1 MGGMAPHSAFS
12 RARPAVPLLVAVAA
26 LSAAAWQG
34 AALRHAR
41 HEANPAPS
49 VESLS
54 GTSAPL
60 VSFAAVALGGFRGL
74 IADLLWLRASDLQ
87 EHRRFVELVQLSDW
101 ITQLEP
107 TNDDVWIFHA
117 WNLSYNVSFLLSRP
131 DDQWHWIENGISL
144 LRDRGIPLNPQS
156 PALKRELGWIFQHKI
171 GMASDE
177 AGGAFRTFW
186 VREVAGY
193 LGENGTAPAAG
204 SLAEQ
209 EIAEALRLDAAF
221 MRKLEAEYG
230 PIDWRVP
237 AAQSLY
243 WARRGL
249 ECPCSHAED
258 LSCRR
263 MVYSSLMEM
272 ARRFGRIVGDPEG
285 DDAWTFRAAPNLA
298 LLDPAVAETESTM
311 AHHEFSGVRHAY
323 VWFLHDAILLRAM
336 EGNKEASLAFHRK
349 FVDFFKSHGVDVPS
363 EYDAFPTLSE
373 DQISNFLA
381 DAGYP

>member
-1 MGGMAPHSAFS
+1 MAIRSAVPGL
-12 RARPAVPLLVAVAA
+12 RPAAPLLVAVAA
-26 LSAAAWQG
+26 LAAASWQG

-41 HEANPAPS
+41 HEANPAPA

-131 DDQWHWIENGISL
+131 EDQWSWIENGISL

-171 GMASDE
+171 GMASEE
-177 AGGAFRTFW
+177 AGGPFRTFW
-186 VREVAGY
+186 AREVAGY
-193 LGENGTAPAAG
+193 LGENGAAPEAG
-204 SLAEQ
+204 SLAE
-209 EIAEALRLDAAF
+209 EELAETLRLDAAF
-221 MRKLEAEYG
+221 MRRLEAEYG
-230 PIDWRVP
+230 AIDWRVP

-249 ECPCSHAED
+249 ECPCTDPED

-272 ARRFGRIVGDPEG
+272 ARRFGRVVGNPAG
-285 DDAWTFRAAPNLA
+285 DEEWSFRAAPNLA
-298 LLDPAVAETESTM
+298 LLDAAIAENEATM
-311 AHHEFSGVRHAY
+311 ARHAFAGVRHAY

-336 EGNKEASLAFHRK
+336 EGNKDSSLAYHRK
-349 FVDFFKSHGVDVPS
+349 FVDFFRDHGVSVPADY
-363 EYDAFPTLSE
+363 EAFPTLSE